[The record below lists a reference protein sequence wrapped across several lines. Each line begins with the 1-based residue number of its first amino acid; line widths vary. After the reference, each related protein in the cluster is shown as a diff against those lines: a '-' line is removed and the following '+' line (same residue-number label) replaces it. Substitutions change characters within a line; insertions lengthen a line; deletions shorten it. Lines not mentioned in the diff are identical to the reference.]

1 MNAHGKELDTRT
13 WRNGSFNEVDK
24 KKLKNTPARQV
35 KDGKKPAFWHF
46 SGKKVVASLEGSPED
61 PKAHF
66 LRINGI
72 VANDYLGKSEKV
84 KIRFRVRGNGLV
96 QLAWYCYDIKNGRR
110 IHKKSIYFYKENID
124 SKDWKDV
131 SIVVPLPEFDL
142 TKFAAGLY
150 PKDANGF
157 MDFDEVYI
165 TASGK

>member
-1 MNAHGKELDTRT
+1 MPEI
-13 WRNGSFNEVDK
+13 
-24 KKLKNTPARQV
+24 NTKAPAFTLPD
-35 KDGKKPAFWHF
+35 KDGNTVSLSDF

-84 KIRFRVRGNGLV
+84 KIRFRVRGTGLV

-110 IHKKSIYFYKENID
+110 IHKKSVYFYKENIN

-131 SIVVPLPEFDL
+131 SIVVPLPKFDL

-150 PKDANGF
+150 PKEANGF